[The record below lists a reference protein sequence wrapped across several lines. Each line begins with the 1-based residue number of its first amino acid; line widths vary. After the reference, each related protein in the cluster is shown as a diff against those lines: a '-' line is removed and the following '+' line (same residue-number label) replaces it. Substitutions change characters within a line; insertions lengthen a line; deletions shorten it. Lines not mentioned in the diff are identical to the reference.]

1 MKGNI
6 WLLPKRHSVLQKR
19 AVRFLDECVSLPG
32 CRATGG
38 KWPLYPPS
46 FETLA
51 LSPTPS
57 FMLLL
62 DEAGK
67 HLWNKEGGERNQKR
81 WKGYS
86 GSRCSF
92 VELCFTALHD
102 CLRLYLEQTYTEV
115 PCAQART
122 LSLVLASSLWSIVKA
137 GADGFHCYSK
147 NKDHRRCLG
156 TLCSRHTSSQ
166 AKFIGVDH
174 F

>member
-38 KWPLYPPS
+38 KWPLYPP
-46 FETLA
+46 
-51 LSPTPS
+51 
-57 FMLLL
+57 
-62 DEAGK
+62 
-67 HLWNKEGGERNQKR
+67 HLKPLHSHPRLPLCSYWIKQESTFGIRRGGGNQKR

-92 VELCFTALHD
+92 VELCFIALHD
-102 CLRLYLEQTYTEV
+102 CSRLYLEQMYTEV